1 MDTDPLCV
9 TPTDPAGGNSITS
22 IPQSSSRSPG
32 PKCFLRAPG
41 RALLPFKGTIPLAPD
56 PSRELALALS
66 EGARLKL
73 LKLADRCITPSGA
86 AVTRSALSVPP
97 VDDPARARGDRGERL
112 CIPAMGERSVGL
124 AMGER
129 GEHGDP
135 DPFVLEL
142 AVRLG
147 AETRAA
153 RARALGCPVLGRGCA
168 GALAVSS
175 LDPMCRS
182 CGVVAGGRGR
192 PAKGCVPTA
201 RTGAA
206 RGLLRGCFAPPCSS
220 SAASAIAV
228 ASFLLRE
235 APHMLGVAWRDIS
248 VPCPHLATWSRP
260 PSKRSLERTPQ

>member
-1 MDTDPLCV
+1 M
-9 TPTDPAGGNSITS
+9 S
-22 IPQSSSRSPG
+22 
-32 PKCFLRAPG
+32 
-41 RALLPFKGTIPLAPD
+41 
-56 PSRELALALS
+56 
-66 EGARLKL
+66 
-73 LKLADRCITPSGA
+73 
-86 AVTRSALSVPP
+86 P
-97 VDDPARARGDRGERL
+97 VDDPVRATGDRGERL
-112 CIPAMGERSVGL
+112 CIPAMGERVVGL

-129 GEHGDP
+129 GEYGDP

-147 AETRAA
+147 AETRAT

-182 CGVVAGGRGR
+182 CGLVAGGRGR
-192 PAKGCVPTA
+192 PAKGCVPAA

-220 SAASAIAV
+220 SAASAIVV

-235 APHMLGVAWRDIS
+235 APHMLGVAWLNIS
-248 VPCPHLATWSRP
+248 VPCPHLVP
-260 PSKRSLERTPQ
+260 GPSKRWIVYSQVVDRKRMSKESTNMDLFFFFLRRVQRISRIPADPTL